1 MAVEY
6 LGTSNKRIDFS
17 TVSTLQNIQQKTFI
31 FWVNLT
37 GVTGEVF
44 GLTPSGASDEEWG
57 ISFPA
62 AGGGANRLFFYADWS
77 TTQGQWYSTNTVS
90 TGIRQV
96 AVSYDFGSSGN
107 SPVLYVDGAS
117 VAVTTGQAASGT
129 YRTGTSNSVRVGSFT
144 AGAPS
149 VNGSIMTGPVYNRI
163 LSASEIA
170 DAYASKLAIPSYRG
184 LIFAPQLWGCAGG
197 VAEGGTMAAGNTV
210 ADAVSGALGVPSGS
224 PVFKGDTVLTFQS

>member
-17 TVSTLQNIQQKTFI
+17 TVSRLQNIQQKTFL
-31 FWVNLT
+31 FWVNFT

-44 GLTPSGASDEEWG
+44 GLSPTGATDEEWG

-62 AGGGANRLFFYADWS
+62 AGGSANRLFFYADWS

-90 TGIRQV
+90 TGNRFF
-96 AVSYDFGSSGN
+96 AVTYDYGSSSN
-107 SPVLYVDGAS
+107 APVLYVDGVS

-144 AGAPS
+144 TGAPS
-149 VNGSIMTGPVYNRI
+149 INGVIFTGPVYDRTM
-163 LSASEIA
+163 SASEILE
-170 DAYASKLAIPSYRG
+170 AYNSKLAIPSYRG
-184 LIFAPQLWGCAGG
+184 LIFAPPLWNVQDGAVLGS
-197 VAEGGTMAAGNTV
+197 TNIIR
-210 ADAVSGALGVPSGS
+210 DLVSGSAGTPSGS
-224 PVFKGDTVLTFQS
+224 PVGKGDSVLRIDGIN